1 MIEGLGLDEPEVL
14 ALSERAQLAHCRAYY
29 YAATHRTGGALTV
42 AVLAHLR
49 INIATRGELVA
60 AGIWE
65 WAENGTAVIRGFTQ
79 DHTVR
84 PDVDADDHGAAN
96 GVEEHRVLTPADRAR
111 RYRERKRNTSSRESV
126 TERDGPRDESSR
138 NGVTK
143 SDDGRDAAVTA
154 RDAVSLEL
162 PSSPSGSDSALPPN
176 PESSSVLA
184 SDLKD
189 LTGSARVAK
198 RGPKR
203 KLETEFPD
211 DFSPTKTELK
221 LASDLGL
228 TEYRERAQFRDTS
241 LAKGWTAR
249 DWLAK
254 YRTWLRKSAEFKATY
269 GRAPGATE
277 HAERPPT
284 PAAQTYFELEPELPP
299 EERLSASE
307 IRALAGGIGR
317 RVPA

>member
-49 INIATRGELVA
+49 INVATRGELVA
-60 AGIWE
+60 SGIWE
-65 WAENGTAVIRGFTQ
+65 WAENGTAMIRGFTQ

-84 PDVDADDHGAAN
+84 PDVDAGDHGAAN
-96 GVEEHRVLTPADRAR
+96 GVEEHRTLTPADRAR

-143 SDDGRDAAVTA
+143 SDDRRDAGVTA
-154 RDAVSLEL
+154 RDAVSPTP

-189 LTGSARVAK
+189 LTGSARVQRNRRRSALPADWKPTPEHIERASKNGLNLDREAMRFRAHHEAK
-198 RGPKR
+198 GSLMANWNAAFTTWLLNAVEFARPPGAAQHEKVRQEEARRPYHEPF
-203 KLETEFPD
+203 KLEPSEPKA
-211 DFSPTKTELK
+211 SP
-221 LASDLGL
+221 
-228 TEYRERAQFRDTS
+228 
-241 LAKGWTAR
+241 
-249 DWLAK
+249 
-254 YRTWLRKSAEFKATY
+254 AEALQAIQ
-269 GRAPGATE
+269 G
-277 HAERPPT
+277 
-284 PAAQTYFELEPELPP
+284 
-299 EERLSASE
+299 
-307 IRALAGGIGR
+307 ALAGIGR
-317 RVPA
+317 RMPA